1 MMSACPCGSGL
12 VFDRCC
18 GPILA
23 GEPAPSAEAL
33 MRSRYTAFV
42 RHDIDHIERSCAPE
56 TRAAFSH
63 DDAVRVAEE
72 CEWGPLTVMKAEENG
87 DDGMVEFFLT
97 FRRDGEEWPVH
108 ERSRFRRVDGRWLYV
123 DSVLN
128 PKDPPRRV
136 VKVGRNDPC
145 PCGSGRKHK
154 ACCGR

>member
-1 MMSACPCGSGL
+1 MSACPCGSGL
-12 VFDRCC
+12 EFDRCC

-23 GEPAPSAEAL
+23 GQPASSAEAL

-56 TRAAFSH
+56 THAAFSRA
-63 DDAVRVAEE
+63 DAVRMVEE
-72 CEWGPLTVMKAEENG
+72 CEWGPLTVMKAEETG

-97 FRRDGEEWPVH
+97 FRRDGEEWPLH
-108 ERSRFRRVDGRWLYV
+108 ERSRFRRIDGRWLYV

>member
-1 MMSACPCGSGL
+1 MSACPCGSGRA
-12 VFDRCC
+12 FDLCC

-23 GEPAPSAEAL
+23 GEPAPSPEAL

-56 TRAAFSH
+56 TRAAFSR
-63 DDAVRVAEE
+63 DDAVRVAQE
-72 CEWGPLTVMKAEENG
+72 CEWGPLTVMKAEEDG
-87 DDGMVEFFLT
+87 DDGVVEFFLT

>member
-1 MMSACPCGSGL
+1 MSACPCGSGRT
-12 VFDRCC
+12 FDHCC

-23 GEPAPSAEAL
+23 GEPAPGPEAL

-56 TRAAFSH
+56 TRAAFSR
-63 DDAVRVAEE
+63 DDAVRVAQE
-72 CEWGPLTVMKAEENG
+72 CEWGPLTVMKAGEDG
-87 DDGMVEFFLT
+87 DDGVVEFFLT

>member
-1 MMSACPCGSGL
+1 MSACPCGSGL
-12 VFDRCC
+12 IVDQCC

-23 GEPAPSAEAL
+23 GQPAPSPEAL

-42 RHDIDHIERSCAPE
+42 RHDIDHIERSYAPE
-56 TRAAFSH
+56 SRSAFSRA
-63 DDAVRVAEE
+63 DAERMARE
-72 CEWGPLTVMKAEENG
+72 CEWGPLTVMKTEERG

-97 FRRDGEEWPVH
+97 FQRDGEEWPLH
-108 ERSRFRRVDGRWLYV
+108 ERSRFRKVDGRWLYV